1 MTASVPGLPSW
12 ASPGPFP
19 QHIRPSE
26 GTPVRSS
33 SIPARL
39 TVAGF
44 AAAALVVPAG
54 TAAGAA
60 EAAPAGGKARSGCVT
75 VSFIEQ
81 LVTTDT
87 TDVAPAGPS
96 VGDVVITEDAV
107 LDEDRNRIGTND
119 IQGVIIKQ
127 DPATGE
133 LFSFSTAKYTLNDGV
148 IQVAGIV
155 NLTRLAA
162 GETQKL
168 PAAGLKGRYAGK
180 TGELTWTLV
189 SATESLN
196 SIKLCG

>member
-1 MTASVPGLPSW
+1 MAASVPGVPSC

-26 GTPVRSS
+26 GTSVRSS
-33 SIPARL
+33 SLPARL
-39 TVAGF
+39 TVAGVV
-44 AAAALVVPAG
+44 AAALVVPAG

-60 EAAPAGGKARSGCVT
+60 EAKPASAKAGSGCTT

-87 TDVAPAGPS
+87 TDVAPTGPS
-96 VGDVVITEDAV
+96 VGDVVVTEDAV
-107 LDEDRNRIGTND
+107 LDENRKRIGTND
-119 IQGVIIKQ
+119 IQGVIVKQ
-127 DPATGE
+127 DAATGE
-133 LFSFSTAKYTLNDGV
+133 LFSFSTAKYTLPDGV
-148 IQVAGIV
+148 IRVAGIV

-162 GETQKL
+162 GEPQTL
-168 PAAGLKGRYAGK
+168 PAAGVKGRYAGK

>member
-1 MTASVPGLPSW
+1 M
-12 ASPGPFP
+12 
-19 QHIRPSE
+19 
-26 GTPVRSS
+26 RSS
-33 SIPARL
+33 SFPVRL
-39 TVAGF
+39 TVA
-44 AAAALVVPAG
+44 AAAATALVIPAG

-60 EAAPAGGKARSGCVT
+60 EAAPGHGKGRSTCVT

-81 LVTTDT
+81 LVTTET
-87 TDVAPAGPS
+87 TDAAPAGPS

-127 DPATGE
+127 DAATGE
-133 LFSFSTAKYTLNDGV
+133 LFSLSASKYTLDTGV
-148 IQVAGIV
+148 IRVAGIV

>member
-1 MTASVPGLPSW
+1 MAASVPGLPSC
-12 ASPGPFP
+12 ASPDLFP

-33 SIPARL
+33 SLPARL
-39 TVAGF
+39 TVAGVV
-44 AAAALVVPAG
+44 AAALVVPAG

-60 EAAPAGGKARSGCVT
+60 EAKPAAKPGSGCTT

-87 TDVAPAGPS
+87 TDVAPTGPS
-96 VGDVVITEDAV
+96 VGDVVVTEDAV
-107 LDEDRNRIGTND
+107 LDENRKRVGTND
-119 IQGVIIKQ
+119 IQGVIVKQ

-133 LFSFSTAKYTLNDGV
+133 LFSFSTATYTLRDGV
-148 IQVAGIV
+148 IRVAGIV

-162 GETQKL
+162 GETQTL
-168 PAAGLKGRYAGK
+168 PAAGVKGRYAGK

>member
-1 MTASVPGLPSW
+1 M
-12 ASPGPFP
+12 
-19 QHIRPSE
+19 
-26 GTPVRSS
+26 RSTS
-33 SIPARL
+33 FPARL
-39 TVAGF
+39 TVAGA
-44 AAAALVVPAG
+44 AAAALVVPIG

-60 EAAPAGGKARSGCVT
+60 EAAPAHGKSRHCVT

-107 LDEDRNRIGTND
+107 LDEDRNRVGTND
-119 IQGVIIKQ
+119 IQGVIIKK
-127 DPATGE
+127 DAATGE
-133 LFSFSTAKYTLNDGV
+133 LFSFSTAKYTLDDGV

>member
-1 MTASVPGLPSW
+1 M
-12 ASPGPFP
+12 
-19 QHIRPSE
+19 
-26 GTPVRSS
+26 RSS
-33 SIPARL
+33 SLPARL
-39 TVAGF
+39 TVA
-44 AAAALVVPAG
+44 AVVAAALVVPAG

-60 EAAPAGGKARSGCVT
+60 EAKPVPAQAGSGCTT

-96 VGDVVITEDAV
+96 VGDVVVTEDAV
-107 LDEDRNRIGTND
+107 LDENRKRIGTND

-127 DPATGE
+127 DAATGE
-133 LFSFSTAKYTLNDGV
+133 LFSFSTAKYTLRDGV
-148 IQVAGIV
+148 IRVAGIV

-168 PAAGLKGRYAGK
+168 PAAGAQGRYAGK